1 MIRFSLNGK
10 TVEYGGDPDR
20 ALMNVLREDMGIISP
35 KDGCAPQAA
44 CGCCVVQ
51 VDDKALLSCVTKM
64 SKIADKSVTTTEGL
78 GEYRQD
84 VFANSF
90 VKEGGVQCGFCIP
103 GIVMQANNLIN
114 HNPEPSRADI
124 EKCLTPHLCRCTG
137 YKKIVTAIQ
146 NAAEAI
152 RKEEEIEMPAV
163 DGGIGSRLPKYQA
176 QDLVLGQ
183 HRYVDDIRIE
193 GMKIGAL
200 KFSDHP
206 RARIKTMD
214 LSAALAHPGVLRI
227 FTAEDVPGDR
237 HIGLIKQD
245 WPLMIAVGETTRYV
259 GDVLAVVVA
268 ETDAIA
274 REGLALIHVDYEV
287 LEPVTDMHAA
297 MQAESPSI
305 HEGGNVLSQSITHRG
320 DLDKAMAESAY
331 RAQGV
336 YETQMIEHGFME
348 PEACVAY
355 PTPPKSPP
363 TSQGELAHS
372 GHDLPPPQ
380 PVGGDRGGVEVLSQG
395 QGVFE
400 DRVQIA
406 KLLGLPQEAV
416 HVVLVSN
423 GGAFGGKED
432 LSVQGHAALAAYLM
446 GEPVKVRLTRDE
458 SILMHPKRHPIWMEY
473 NIGCDEDGMLTF
485 CKGRFVGDTGAYAS
499 VGMKV
504 LERSA
509 GHATGAY
516 NFPVT
521 DIVSTAVY
529 TNNLPCGAMRGFG
542 VNQTAF
548 ALESCI
554 DDLCEQGGFDR
565 WQFRYQNA
573 LDDGDMTATGQV
585 IEAGAGAKATLEAVE
600 EEFRSAKFAGIACG
614 IKNTGI
620 GNGMPDSS
628 KVRLSVVSTPPK
640 SPPTSQGRLDRSTSN
655 QPPHQDGGDRGAVD
669 ENVKVIIDHGWTEM
683 GQGVHTMAVQALV
696 TETGIPPSMIEVRVE
711 TSSEMV
717 TGMTTASRAT
727 SLIGNAIIDACVRFK
742 EDLEY
747 HKLEELVGR
756 QYEGEFTVDWT
767 TKPGA
772 MVEKIYTHYS
782 YSYATQLV
790 VLDEDGQ
797 LEKIIAAH
805 DAGKI
810 FNPTLFEGQLEG
822 SIHMGLGYA
831 ISEDLPME
839 GGRPKSTMLRKC
851 GILRAKDMPEMEVI
865 GVEVPDPYGP
875 YGAKGVGEIGLVPT
889 AGAVANAL
897 YQFDGLRRHK
907 LPMRLPRKRP
917 VRRSQANGGNG
928 NKS

>member
-1 MIRFSLNGK
+1 MIQFTLNGRSIR
-10 TVEYGGDPDR
+10 YDGDPD
-20 ALMNVLREDMGIISP
+20 LPLLTYLREDLGIISP

-44 CGCCVVQ
+44 CGCCVVGM
-51 VDDKALLSCVTKM
+51 DDKAVLACVTKM
-64 SKIADKSVTTTEGL
+64 EKVAGKSVITTEGL
-78 GEYRQD
+78 GEYRQS
-84 VFANSF
+84 VFANAF

-146 NAAEAI
+146 TAAEAI
-152 RKEEEIEMPAV
+152 RNEEEVPMPEV
-163 DGGIGSRLPKYQA
+163 DGSIGTSLPKYHA
-176 QDLVLGQ
+176 HDLVLGQ
-183 HRYVDDIRIE
+183 HRYVDDIRIN

-206 RARIKTMD
+206 RAHIKSMD
-214 LSAALAHPGVLRI
+214 LSMAEALPGVLRI

-237 HIGLIKQD
+237 HIGLIRQD

-259 GDVLAVVVA
+259 GDVLACVVA

-274 REGLALIHVDYEV
+274 REAVGLIEIDYEV

-297 MQAESPSI
+297 MQTDSPSV
-305 HEGGNVLSQSITHRG
+305 HEGGNVLSQSITNRG
-320 DLDKAMAESAY
+320 DLEKAMVEAAY
-331 RAQGV
+331 TAHGV

-348 PEACVAY
+348 PEACIAY
-355 PTPPKSPP
+355 PKDN
-363 TSQGELAHS
+363 GI
-372 GHDLPPPQ
+372 
-380 PVGGDRGGVEVLSQG
+380 EVLSQG

-406 KLLGLPQEAV
+406 KLLGLPQADV
-416 HVVLVSN
+416 HVVLVPN
-423 GGAFGGKED
+423 GGGFGGKED

-458 SILMHPKRHPIWMEY
+458 SIIMHPKRHPIWMEY
-473 NIGCDEDGMLTF
+473 TIGCDEKGMLTF

-565 WQFRYQNA
+565 WEFRYNNA

-600 EEFRSAKFAGIACG
+600 QEFRSAKFAGIACG

-628 KVRLSVVSTPPK
+628 QVTVSIVADPARSNGKQAAKVVV
-640 SPPTSQGRLDRSTSN
+640 
-655 QPPHQDGGDRGAVD
+655 
-669 ENVKVIIDHGWTEM
+669 DHGWTEM
-683 GQGVHTMAVQALV
+683 GQGVHTIAVQTMV
-696 TETGIPPSMIEVRVE
+696 TETGIDPALIEIRVE
-711 TSSEMV
+711 TGSEMV

-727 SLIGNAIIDACVRFK
+727 SLVGNAIIDACK
-742 EDLEY
+742 ALKSDLAQQP
-747 HKLEELVGR
+747 LAELIGKKYVGA
-756 QYEGEFTVDWT
+756 FTVDWT

-772 MVEKIYTHYS
+772 MVEKVYTHYS

-790 VLDEDGQ
+790 ILDEEGQ
-797 LEKIIAAH
+797 VEKIIAAH

-839 GGRPKSTMLRKC
+839 DGRPKSTMLRKC

-897 YQFDGLRRHK
+897 YQFDGVRRHK

-917 VRRSQANGGNG
+917 ARRRTNGRNGANG
-928 NKS
+928 KR

>member
-1 MIRFSLNGK
+1 MIQFTLNGRM
-10 TVEYGGDPDR
+10 TQYDGDPE
-20 ALMNVLREDMGIISP
+20 LPLLTYLREERGIISP

-64 SKIADKSVTTTEGL
+64 DKVAGKSVTTTEGL
-78 GEYRQD
+78 GEYRQN
-84 VFANSF
+84 VFANAF

-114 HNPEPSRADI
+114 RNPEPSRADI

-137 YKKIVTAIQ
+137 YKKIVNAISS
-146 NAAEAI
+146 AAEAI
-152 RKEEEIEMPAV
+152 RSEEEVHMPEV

-183 HRYVDDIRIE
+183 HRYVDDIRME
-193 GMKIGAL
+193 GLRVGAL

-206 RARIKTMD
+206 RARIKSMD
-214 LSAALAHPGVLRI
+214 LSAAREMPGVLRI

-245 WPLMIAVGETTRYV
+245 WPLMIASGETTRYV
-259 GDVLAVVVA
+259 GDVLACVVA

-274 REGLALIHVDYEV
+274 REAVALIDVDYEV
-287 LEPVTDMHAA
+287 LEPIIDMHAA
-297 MQAESPSI
+297 MLEDSPSI
-305 HEGGNVLSQSITHRG
+305 HEGGNILSQSITNRG
-320 DLDKAMAESAY
+320 DLEKSMAESAY
-331 RAQGV
+331 ATHGV

-348 PEACVAY
+348 PEASIAFPLC
-355 PTPPKSPP
+355 
-363 TSQGELAHS
+363 QGGTE
-372 GHDLPPPQ
+372 
-380 PVGGDRGGVEVLSQG
+380 GGAIEVLSQG

-406 KLLGLPQEAV
+406 KLLGLPQEQV
-416 HVVLVSN
+416 KVVLVAN

-473 NIGCDEDGMLTF
+473 SIGCDEEGMLTY

-585 IEAGAGAKATLEAVE
+585 IEAGAGAKATLEAVKS
-600 EEFRSAKFAGIACG
+600 EFRDAKFAGIACG

-628 KVRLSVVSTPPK
+628 KITLTVVPNPDAK
-640 SPPTSQGRLDRSTSN
+640 EGEED
-655 QPPHQDGGDRGAVD
+655 A
-669 ENVKVIIDHGWTEM
+669 KVIIDHGWTEM

-696 TETGIPPSMIEVRVE
+696 TETGIPPAMIEVRVQ
-711 TSSEMV
+711 TDSEMV

-727 SLIGNAIIDACVRFK
+727 SLIGNAIIDACKRFK
-742 EDLEY
+742 TDLEY

-756 QYEGEFTVDWT
+756 RYEGEFTVDWT

-782 YSYATQLV
+782 YSYATQV
-790 VLDEDGQ
+790 VILDEQGQ
-797 LEKIIAAH
+797 VEKIIAAH

-839 GGRPKSTMLRKC
+839 AGRPKSTMLRKC
-851 GILRAKDMPEMEVI
+851 GILRAKDMPEMDVI

-897 YQFDGLRRHK
+897 YQFDGVRRHK

-917 VRRSQANGGNG
+917 ARRKPSRNGGNG
-928 NKS
+928 QR

>member
-1 MIRFSLNGK
+1 MISFQLNGRSI
-10 TVEYGGDPDR
+10 EYDGDPDLS
-20 ALMNVLREDMGIISP
+20 LMTHLREDLGIISP

-51 VDDKALLSCVTKM
+51 VDDKAMLSCVTKM
-64 SKIADKSVTTTEGL
+64 SKVDGLSVTTTEGL
-78 GEYRQD
+78 GEYRQN
-84 VFANSF
+84 VFAKAF

-114 HNPEPSRADI
+114 HNPEPTRADI

-137 YKKIVTAIQ
+137 YKKIVNAIETA
-146 NAAEAI
+146 ADAI
-152 RKEEEIEMPAV
+152 RNEEEVEMPDV
-163 DGGIGSRLPKYQA
+163 DGSIGTRLPKYHA

-183 HRYVDDIRIE
+183 HRYVDDIRLE

-206 RARIKTMD
+206 RAVIKSMD
-214 LSAALAHPGVLRI
+214 LSAAEALPGVLRV
-227 FTAEDVPGDR
+227 FTADDVPGDR
-237 HIGLIKQD
+237 TIGLIKQD

-259 GDVLAVVVA
+259 GDVLAVVIA
-268 ETDAIA
+268 ETDSIA
-274 REGLALIHVDYEV
+274 REAVGLIDVGYEV

-297 MQAESPSI
+297 LLAESPSI
-305 HEGGNVLSQSITHRG
+305 HEGGNVLSQSITNRG
-320 DLDKAMAESAY
+320 DLEGARAEAAY
-331 RAQGV
+331 TSHGV

-348 PEACVAY
+348 PEACIAY
-355 PTPPKSPP
+355 PK
-363 TSQGELAHS
+363 GN
-372 GHDLPPPQ
+372 
-380 PVGGDRGGVEVLSQG
+380 GVEVLSQG

-406 KLLGLPQEAV
+406 KLLGLPQENV
-416 HVVLVSN
+416 NVVLVPN

-432 LSVQGHAALAAYLM
+432 LSVQGHTALAAYLM

-458 SILMHPKRHPIWMEY
+458 SIIMHPKRHPIWMEY
-473 NIGCDEDGMLTF
+473 TIGCDEKGMLTF

-585 IEAGAGAKATLEAVE
+585 IEAGAGAKATLEAVKD
-600 EEFRSAKFAGIACG
+600 EFSRAQFAGIACG

-628 KVRLSVVSTPPK
+628 KVTITVAE
-640 SPPTSQGRLDRSTSN
+640 D
-655 QPPHQDGGDRGAVD
+655 
-669 ENVKVIIDHGWTEM
+669 KVIIDHGWTEM
-683 GQGVHTMAVQALV
+683 GQGVHTMAVQTLV
-696 TETGIPPSMIEVRVE
+696 TETGIDPAMIEVRVE
-711 TSSEMV
+711 TGSEMV
-717 TGMTTASRAT
+717 TGMTTASRGT
-727 SLIGNAIIDACVRFK
+727 SLVGNAIIDACKRLK
-742 EDLEY
+742 ADLEY

-756 QYEGEFTVDWT
+756 QYEGNFTVDWT

-782 YSYATQLV
+782 YSYATQV
-790 VLDEDGQ
+790 VILDEDGQ
-797 LEKIIAAH
+797 VDKIVAAH

-897 YQFDGLRRHK
+897 YQFDGVRRHK

-917 VRRSQANGGNG
+917 VRARTNGKNGSGSANGKNG
-928 NKS
+928 KR

>member
-1 MIRFSLNGK
+1 MIHFTLNGQNIA
-10 TVEYGGDPDR
+10 YDGDPDR
-20 ALMNVLREDMGIISP
+20 ALMHVLREDMGIISP

-51 VDDKALLSCVTKM
+51 IDDKAMLSCVTKM
-64 SKIADKSVTTTEGL
+64 DKVAGKSVTTTEGL
-78 GEYRQD
+78 GEYRQN
-84 VFANSF
+84 VFANAF

-103 GIVMQANNLIN
+103 GIVMQANNLIS

-137 YKKIVTAIQ
+137 YKKIVDAIQ
-146 NAAEAI
+146 TAADAI
-152 RKEEEIEMPAV
+152 RQEEEVEMPDV
-163 DGGIGSRLPKYQA
+163 GGGIGTRLPKYQA

-183 HRYVDDIRIE
+183 HRYVDDIRID

-206 RARIKTMD
+206 RAVIKSMD
-214 LSAALAHPGVLRI
+214 FSAAKALPGVLRI
-227 FTAEDVPGDR
+227 FTADDVPGDR

-268 ETDAIA
+268 ETDATA
-274 REGLALIHVDYEV
+274 REAVGLIEVDYEV
-287 LEPVTDMHAA
+287 LEPITDMHAA

-305 HEGGNVLSQSITHRG
+305 HEGGNVLSQSITNRG
-320 DLDKAMAESAY
+320 DLEKAMAEAAY
-331 RAQGV
+331 TTQGV

-355 PTPPKSPP
+355 PLQPSLGPPESNGREDD
-363 TSQGELAHS
+363 TDSGEESLLAH
-372 GHDLPPPQ
+372 
-380 PVGGDRGGVEVLSQG
+380 RGRVEVLSQG

-406 KLLGLPQEAV
+406 KLLGLPQEEV
-416 HVVLVSN
+416 HVVLVPN

-446 GEPVKVRLTRDE
+446 GVPVKVRLTRDE

-473 NIGCDEDGMLTF
+473 SIGCDEDGMLTF

-565 WQFRYQNA
+565 WAFRHQNA

-585 IEAGAGAKATLEAVE
+585 IEAGAGAKATLEAVKN
-600 EEFRSAKFAGIACG
+600 EFRNAKFAGIACG

-628 KVRLSVVSTPPK
+628 KVTLSVVPNPAA
-640 SPPTSQGRLDRSTSN
+640 P
-655 QPPHQDGGDRGAVD
+655 DGEEKA
-669 ENVKVIIDHGWTEM
+669 KVIIDHGWTEM

-696 TETGIPPSMIEVRVE
+696 TETGIPPSMIEARVE

-727 SLIGNAIIDACVRFK
+727 SLIGNAIIDACKRFK
-742 EDLEY
+742 TDLEY

-756 QYEGEFTVDWT
+756 QYSGEFTVDWT

-782 YSYATQLV
+782 YSYATQV
-790 VLDEDGQ
+790 VILDDAGQ
-797 LEKIIAAH
+797 VEKIIAAH

-897 YQFDGLRRHK
+897 YQFDGVRRHR

-917 VRRSQANGGNG
+917 ARRSQSNGGNG
-928 NKS
+928 KR